1 MEFVTISLETAK
13 GALKEAAK
21 EASKAALE
29 GQKKVV
35 EDAETAE
42 IKHNFGKLG
51 EKLES
56 KHVTLGKLSV
66 ENSEVPVRIGSEKED
81 FFCSDRTLHRLTGD
95 VSNDL
100 TNTVREVK
108 PPRHISTIN
117 EELEGQIYPGTN
129 VEYRR
134 RPFTVNGEKIEG
146 VFPRFE
152 SKFDTTLP
160 PNLLNASDT
169 EQFKYCTQK
178 LASRIETA
186 PDFALQF
193 TPRQIEQI
201 KNGEPRISGLTW
213 HHNEM
218 PGRMQLVNA
227 DVHNTCRHTG
237 GRSIWGGGADC
248 R

>member
-1 MEFVTISLETAK
+1 MMELVTISLEATK
-13 GALKEAAK
+13 EALKEATK
-21 EASKAALE
+21 EAFKAALE
-29 GQKKVV
+29 G
-35 EDAETAE
+35 AET
-42 IKHNFGKLG
+42 KPDFGKLG
-51 EKLES
+51 NLLES
-56 KHVTLGKLSV
+56 EYVTLGKV
-66 ENSEVPVRIGSEKED
+66 NIEHSEAPVRFGSEKEE
-81 FFCSDRTLHRLTGD
+81 FFCSDLTLHRLTTE
-95 VSNDL
+95 VSNKL
-100 TNTVREVK
+100 TTSVKEVK
-108 PPRHISTIN
+108 TPRHLSTIN
-117 EELEGQIYPGTN
+117 EGLEGQTYPGTN

-134 RPFTVNGEKIEG
+134 RTFTVNGEKVEG

-160 PNLLNASDT
+160 KNLLNASDT
-169 EQFKYCTQK
+169 EQFKYCTQE
-178 LASRIETA
+178 LTRRIETD
-186 PDFALQF
+186 PEFAAQF

-213 HHNEM
+213 HHNEV

>member
-1 MEFVTISLETAK
+1 MELVTISLETAK
-13 GALKEAAK
+13 EALKEVTK
-21 EASKAALE
+21 EASEVAAE
-29 GQKKVV
+29 GAKQV
-35 EDAETAE
+35 AEGAE
-42 IKHNFGKLG
+42 ITPPDLGKLG
-51 EKLES
+51 GKSES
-56 KHVTLGKLSV
+56 EHITLGKLSV
-66 ENSEVPVRIGSEKED
+66 EPSEVPIQFGSETEE
-81 FFCSDRTLHRLTGD
+81 FFCDDLALHHLTGELSD
-95 VSNDL
+95 KI
-100 TNTVREVK
+100 TNAASEIKT
-108 PPRHISTIN
+108 PRQISTIN
-117 EELEGQIYPGTN
+117 EGLEGQTYPGTN

-134 RPFTVNGEKIEG
+134 RTFMLDGEDVEG

-160 PNLLNASDT
+160 KDLLSASDT
-169 EQFKYCTQK
+169 VQFKYCTQK
-178 LASRIETA
+178 LAERIESA
-186 PDFALQF
+186 PEFAAQF

-213 HHNEM
+213 HHNEL